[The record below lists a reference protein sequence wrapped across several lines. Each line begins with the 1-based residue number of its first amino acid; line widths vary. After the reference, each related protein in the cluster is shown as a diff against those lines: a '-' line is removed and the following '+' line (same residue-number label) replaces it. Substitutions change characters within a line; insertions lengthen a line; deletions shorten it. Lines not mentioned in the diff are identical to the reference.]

1 MSRRWRSTL
10 AASVAGLAITGC
22 GSATPPDT
30 TTVALTDVPVD
41 DGAWRLEGRRRDG
54 QLCATLRIDSLTE
67 PVAARCGLVRTELRH
82 LEPVT
87 AGIGDKVVLF
97 SPLPSAA
104 RRVRID
110 GADGSLHIVVAGTA
124 PGFPGRFFS
133 AVLDPAITPATVRIF
148 ADGGRAVIP

>member
-1 MSRRWRSTL
+1 M
-10 AASVAGLAITGC
+10 
-22 GSATPPDT
+22 PPDT
-30 TTVALTDVPVD
+30 PTVVLTDVPIGGDV
-41 DGAWRLEGRRRDG
+41 GRLEGRRGDG
-54 QLCATLRIDSLTE
+54 QLCAALRVDSLIE
-67 PVAARCGLVRTELRH
+67 PVAARCGLVRTVLRH

-87 AGIGDKVVLF
+87 ADVGDKVVLF

-110 GADGSLHIVVAGTA
+110 GADGSLHIVPARIA

-133 AVLDPAITPATVRIF
+133 AVLDPAMTPATVRIF